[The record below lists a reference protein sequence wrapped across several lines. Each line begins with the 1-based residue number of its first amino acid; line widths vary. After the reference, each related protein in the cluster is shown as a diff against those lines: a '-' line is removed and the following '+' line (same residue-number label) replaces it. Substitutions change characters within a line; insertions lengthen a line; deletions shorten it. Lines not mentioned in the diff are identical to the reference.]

1 MKTNRKLM
9 VSLCGLAL
17 SSVFLINN
25 KAVVHAD
32 TVNNSNQQSAISW
45 DSNSDDSQVVKTAQA
60 KAEQV
65 DAQKANDDHQQF
77 AAQPVQNDVETST
90 VRSASE
96 QRPVTNQT
104 KDAVIGS
111 TTDNQT
117 STANLVSNVD
127 SVSST
132 AIDDPANNQV
142 AVHFVNRSGVDQN
155 TGYIVDTNSNQD
167 NIDYKLPTG
176 YQLANADE
184 KYSTSSLTNTYY
196 VFDKATQHDI
206 DNGTKFVSTLN
217 KELQNK
223 VQMSIGWAT
232 YRDENAADN
241 IKYQKAVLK
250 ANYSIYGVPRSQVP
264 EIVQSNTGTYTGAT
278 TWDVKNSTQFASK
291 MGLSYDQLKS
301 IVYAAT
307 NGGSQWMRLNSIL
320 ANTTREVTETHTR
333 FLDPNAYKID
343 SNNVYV
349 MVTKPQNVDP
359 ATDAR
364 MKATATRTIQIN
376 FPGSIP
382 PSYKNIVNDKG
393 VLIQTVTFT
402 RTGSEDAL
410 TGNLIDNTLTPW
422 KSNNQDPNF
431 LGFPERTLPK
441 IPGYTLSIKPA

>member
-1 MKTNRKLM
+1 M

-65 DAQKANDDHQQF
+65 EAQKVNDNQQN
-77 AAQPVQNDVETST
+77 AAQPVQNNAGMST
-90 VRSASE
+90 VRSTLE
-96 QRPVTNQT
+96 QRSLINQT
-104 KDAVIGS
+104 KDAAIS
-111 TTDNQT
+111 SAINNQT
-117 STANLVSNVD
+117 STSNLVSNVD
-127 SVSST
+127 SANST

-142 AVHFVNRSGVDQN
+142 AVHFVNRSGVDQK
-155 TGYIVDTNSNQD
+155 TGYIVDTNSNQN

-176 YQLANADE
+176 YQLANTDE
-184 KYSTSSLTNTYY
+184 KYSTSSSTNTYY

-232 YRDENAADN
+232 YRDENAPDN
-241 IKYQKAVLK
+241 IKYQKAILK
-250 ANYSIYGVPRSQVP
+250 ANYSIYGVPRSQVS
-264 EIVQSNTGTYTGAT
+264 EIAQSDTGTYTGAT

-320 ANTTREVTETHTR
+320 ANTTREVTETHTQ
-333 FLDPNAYKID
+333 FSDQNAYKIN

-349 MVTKPQNVDP
+349 MVTKPQHVDP
-359 ATDAR
+359 ASDAR
-364 MKATATRTIQIN
+364 MRATATRTIQIN
-376 FPGSIP
+376 FPGMIP

-393 VLIQTVTFT
+393 MLIQTVTFT
-402 RTGSEDAL
+402 RTGQEDAL
-410 TGNLIDNTLTPW
+410 TGNLISSTLTPW

-431 LGFPERTLPK
+431 LGFPERTLPR
-441 IPGYTLSIKPA
+441 IPGYTLKIMPANM